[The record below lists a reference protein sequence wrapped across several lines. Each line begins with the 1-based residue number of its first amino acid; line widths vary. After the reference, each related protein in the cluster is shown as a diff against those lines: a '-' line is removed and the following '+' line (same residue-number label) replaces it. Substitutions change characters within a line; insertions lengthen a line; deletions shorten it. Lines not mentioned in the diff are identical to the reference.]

1 MQEEI
6 HCDFL
11 VIGSGIAGLYTALNI
26 AELGNVIIITKSSIT
41 ESNTIYAQGGI
52 ASVIS
57 ETDSFED
64 HIYDT
69 LISGAGLCD
78 EDAVRILVQEGPKH
92 IKKLIEFGASF
103 EKDSSGN
110 LDLHKEGG
118 HSHHRIV
125 HSQDITG
132 KEIELTLV
140 KQIKENTNIQ
150 VLENHVAVELITQF
164 HLNEGGDPILKEPV
178 CYGAYVYSRESWEIF
193 KILAKATIL
202 ATGGAGQVYLYNT
215 NPEVST
221 GDGVALAYKAGAII
235 TNMEFYQFHPTTL
248 YSPNHSIF
256 LITEA
261 LRGYG
266 AKLLD
271 FQGKPFM
278 DKYHPLKELAPRDI
292 VARAID
298 AEMKRNGSP
307 YVYLDITHKND
318 TETKEK
324 FPNIYKTCLERGID
338 ITKEPIPVVPAAHY
352 MCGGVEVD
360 LWGKTRLRGLYAV
373 GEVSHTGVHGGNR
386 LASNSL
392 LEGLVFGYRIYEN
405 LKKEIPVKE
414 KKKIKSW
421 FKEGLSNPEE
431 WILVQHNL
439 QELKTI
445 MWNYV
450 GIVRSNLRLERAL
463 KRIKLLYAEIMDFYN
478 RTVIQNKILELR
490 NLVLIAK
497 IIILSAMHRKESR
510 GLHYNTDYPE
520 NRNPSRNYT
529 RIMRTVGKEFYILK

>member
-11 VIGSGIAGLYTALNI
+11 IIGSGISGLYTALNI
-26 AELGNVIIITKSSIT
+26 SELGNVVIITKSSIT
-41 ESNTIYAQGGI
+41 ESNTIYAQGGV
-52 ASVIS
+52 ASVFS
-57 ETDSFED
+57 DTDSFEN
-64 HIYDT
+64 HIHDT
-69 LISGAGLCD
+69 LIAGAGLCD
-78 EDAVRILVQEGPKH
+78 EEAVKILVLEGPKH
-92 IKKLIEFGASF
+92 IKKLIEFGVSF
-103 EKDSSGN
+103 EKDSYGN
-110 LDLHKEGG
+110 LDLHIEGG

-125 HSQDITG
+125 HSRDITG
-132 KEIELTLV
+132 KEIELALE
-140 KQIKENTNIQ
+140 KQVKENKRIQ

-164 HLNEGGDPILKEPV
+164 HLDEKGDPILKKPV
-178 CYGAYVYSRESWEIF
+178 CYGAYVYSRETWEIF
-193 KILAKATIL
+193 KVIAKATIL
-202 ATGGAGQVYLYNT
+202 ASGGAGQVYLYNT

-248 YSPNHSIF
+248 YSPNYPTF
-256 LITEA
+256 LISEA

-271 FQGKPFM
+271 YKGKPFM

-298 AEMKRNGSP
+298 AEMKRSGSP
-307 YVYLDITHKND
+307 CVYLDITHKNE
-318 TETKEK
+318 TEIKEK
-324 FPNIYKTCLERGID
+324 FPNIYNTCLERGID
-338 ITKEPIPVVPAAHY
+338 ITKELIPVVPAAHY

-360 LWGKTRLRGLYAV
+360 LWGRTRLKGLYAV

-392 LEGLVFGYRIYEN
+392 LEGLVFGYRIFED
-405 LKKEIPVKE
+405 LKKEIPIKE
-414 KKKIKSW
+414 KKKIKPW
-421 FKEGLSNPEE
+421 FKEGLNNPEE

-439 QELKTI
+439 QEIKTI

-463 KRIKLLYAEIMDFYN
+463 RRMNLLYDEIMDFYK

-490 NLVLIAK
+490 NIVLVAK
-497 IIILSAMHRKESR
+497 IIILSALYRKESR
-510 GLHYNTDYPE
+510 GLHYNSDYPE
-520 NRNPSRNYT
+520 NRNPSKEYT